1 MRILTCT
8 LALLSFGALLCAAE
22 KPCVTVSFE
31 VVETRYKNSL
41 GEAGVRDLKT
51 RVTDWLLG
59 RLEEDVRFLRHQT
72 AAGCAYQLAF
82 QLNRKDPNQEGT
94 MHAIA
99 MHATLT
105 GPGVTNHLGQNHE
118 FWIVR
123 DERVAD
129 QRVGTA
135 SEIFTDIEVTQPPD
149 LAVVLGKPLSQIPIS
164 ESGSFV
170 RFDLSESVKIRG
182 WVIPYKPS
190 EMCMPPG
197 TNLLISN
204 EVPSPV
210 TSEPLGFGLQAK
222 FGGSFKP
229 PEGHRLATEQGSIF
243 CQADP
248 MNQDFGL
255 VDAVGESLV
264 KVKSVHVIEYHSAK
278 TLCERPGSIP
288 PTESGFSGGT
298 P

>member
-1 MRILTCT
+1 MRILTGT
-8 LALLSFGALLCAAE
+8 LAFVSLGATLCAAE
-22 KPCVTVSFE
+22 KPCVTVSFD
-31 VVETRYKNSL
+31 VAETRYKTSL
-41 GEAGVRDLKT
+41 GEGGVNDLKKL
-51 RVTDWLLG
+51 VTEWLLR
-59 RLEEDVRFLRHQT
+59 RLDEDVRFLRHQT
-72 AAGCAYQLAF
+72 APGCDYQLAF
-82 QLNRKDPNQEGT
+82 QLHRKDPNREGS

-99 MHATLT
+99 IHATLS

-135 SEIFTDIEVTQPPD
+135 SEIFTDIEVSQPPD
-149 LAVVLGKPLSQIPIS
+149 LAVVLGKPLSQIPITD
-164 ESGSFV
+164 SGSFV

-190 EMCMPPG
+190 ELCMPPG
-197 TNLLISN
+197 TNLLISS
-204 EVPSPV
+204 EVPSPA
-210 TSEPLGFGLQAK
+210 TSEPLGFGLHAK

-255 VDAVGESLV
+255 VDAVGESQV

-278 TLCERPGSIP
+278 TSCERPGSIP